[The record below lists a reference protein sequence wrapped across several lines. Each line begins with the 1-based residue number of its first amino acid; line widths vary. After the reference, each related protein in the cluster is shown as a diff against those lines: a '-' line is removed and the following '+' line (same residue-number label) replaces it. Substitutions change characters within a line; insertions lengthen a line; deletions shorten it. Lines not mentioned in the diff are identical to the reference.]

1 MKNKEVLINEN
12 QNKEQKLILQK
23 FLENEKTYT
32 YIYNKVLEKQEM
44 KFFYITKVTY
54 PEIFKKKIKEIIED
68 NFINV
73 IPRKKDDLI
82 TAFKKCIKEVFNYAN
97 KIQIENFYNLSEIKD
112 EKTLKK
118 FKKQISKNDEI
129 KKNSANSL
137 KHSLNKIELSD
148 KEEDADFINE
158 LFPQIKY
165 NINSEINYNI
175 DNDVSQR
182 IIFCTN
188 YLYLYMRK
196 IPQKY
201 KNNNYNLLFD
211 ELINETKND
220 ITYLKT
226 KVLIELKK
234 KIKESEKLKDMN
246 SYYYLQIKD
255 LEKLKVIEYL
265 YNNLLLSPNF
275 KIERNQKKIITKIQY
290 QKELN
295 SEINN
300 INNMIKNF
308 PDFHENKE
316 ESDNILDFE
325 ESVSTKKALKDYF
338 SVIKGLVKKE
348 KIIKKYDKDELRQ
361 ILYELEDHILCKLY
375 DKLFPFE
382 STKEDVF
389 LYKKCKRLG
398 FIKPENI
405 IKGKNIINQKL
416 CEEAIKYLDSLD
428 DKLSPIDKIKTIGKA
443 FEIIRN
449 SITFMTGK
457 DKLGVDDSLDPYLYI
472 IIKSKPKNAYSNYKY
487 CDLYLNSVLA
497 KEKYGSILTQ
507 FFIIIESIKNMKYDK
522 LIGISDEEFGEDEI
536 D

>member
-1 MKNKEVLINEN
+1 
-12 QNKEQKLILQK
+12 
-23 FLENEKTYT
+23 
-32 YIYNKVLEKQEM
+32 
-44 KFFYITKVTY
+44 
-54 PEIFKKKIKEIIED
+54 
-68 NFINV
+68 
-73 IPRKKDDLI
+73 
-82 TAFKKCIKEVFNYAN
+82 
-97 KIQIENFYNLSEIKD
+97 
-112 EKTLKK
+112 
-118 FKKQISKNDEI
+118 
-129 KKNSANSL
+129 
-137 KHSLNKIELSD
+137 
-148 KEEDADFINE
+148 
-158 LFPQIKY
+158 
-165 NINSEINYNI
+165 
-175 DNDVSQR
+175 
-182 IIFCTN
+182 
-188 YLYLYMRK
+188 
-196 IPQKY
+196 
-201 KNNNYNLLFD
+201 
-211 ELINETKND
+211 
-220 ITYLKT
+220 
-226 KVLIELKK
+226 
-234 KIKESEKLKDMN
+234 
-246 SYYYLQIKD
+246 
-255 LEKLKVIEYL
+255 
-265 YNNLLLSPNF
+265 
-275 KIERNQKKIITKIQY
+275 
-290 QKELN
+290 
-295 SEINN
+295 
-300 INNMIKNF
+300 MIKNF

-348 KIIKKYDKDELRQ
+348 KIIEKYDKDELRQ
-361 ILYELEDHILCKLY
+361 ILYELEDHILYKLY
-375 DKLFPFE
+375 VKLFPFE

-522 LIGISDEEFGEDEI
+522 LIGISEEEFGEDEI

>member
-1 MKNKEVLINEN
+1 
-12 QNKEQKLILQK
+12 
-23 FLENEKTYT
+23 
-32 YIYNKVLEKQEM
+32 M

-54 PEIFKKKIKEIIED
+54 PEIFENKIKEIIED
-68 NFINV
+68 NFINI

-82 TAFKKCIKEVFNYAN
+82 TAFKKCIKEVFNYTN
-97 KIQIENFYNLSEIKD
+97 KIQKENFYNLTKIKD

-118 FKKQISKNDEI
+118 FKKQIPKND
-129 KKNSANSL
+129 
-137 KHSLNKIELSD
+137 D
-148 KEEDADFINE
+148 DFINVI
-158 LFPQIKY
+158 FPQIKY

-220 ITYLKT
+220 IKYLKT
-226 KVLIELKK
+226 NVLIELKK

-348 KIIKKYDKDELRQ
+348 KIIEKYDKDELRQ
-361 ILYELEDHILCKLY
+361 ILYELEDHILYKLY
-375 DKLFPFE
+375 VKLFPFE

-443 FEIIRN
+443 FGIIQN
-449 SITFMTGK
+449 SITFTTGK
-457 DKLGVDDSLDPYLYI
+457 ENLGNDDNLDPYLYI
-472 IIKSKPKNAYSNYKY
+472 IIKSKPKNLYSNYKY

-497 KEKYGSILTQ
+497 KREYGAILRQ
-507 FFIIIESIKNMKYDK
+507 FTVIIEFIKKMKYNN
-522 LIGISDEEFGEDEI
+522 LIGVSEEEFGEDEI
-536 D
+536 E